1 MLLVRAL
8 ADPSAEALK
17 LRQRVLLDE
26 IRIDR
31 VAAGPQTE
39 WFADPALNAIVVE
52 YTDGALAAETG
63 GTLVR

>member
-8 ADPSAEALK
+8 ADPSAEAWSCVNGYYSM
-17 LRQRVLLDE
+17 RSGSN
-26 IRIDR
+26 

-52 YTDGALAAETG
+52 YTDGALAAETS